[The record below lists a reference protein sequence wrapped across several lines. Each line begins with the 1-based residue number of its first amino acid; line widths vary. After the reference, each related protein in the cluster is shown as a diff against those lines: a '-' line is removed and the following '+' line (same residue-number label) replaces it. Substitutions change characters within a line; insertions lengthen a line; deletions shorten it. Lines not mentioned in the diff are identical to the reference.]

1 MISFEKFEL
10 KNGLKVLLHE
20 DPATPMAVVNLLYR
34 VGAKNENPEKTGFA
48 HLFEHLMFGGSA
60 NCSSF
65 DGPILQAGGES
76 NAFTNNDFT
85 NYYNV
90 LPANNLETALWLESD
105 RMAHLTLSEKRL
117 DIQKKVV
124 SEEFRENYLNQPYGD
139 IWHYIS
145 DLSYNVHPYK
155 WPTIGKELSHIDK
168 IKLADA
174 IDFKERF
181 YHPANAIL
189 VVAGKID
196 KEQVKTLVE
205 QWFSDIPGGEKQT
218 RFWPDEPE
226 QTAQRRNTVE
236 AKVPVSAIYKSY
248 HVSGRAS
255 DEYYL
260 AELLSDILASG
271 NSSRFQKELV
281 REKGLFSEID
291 AYLTGMIDN
300 GLLVIEG
307 KLAEGVEIE
316 KADEAIE
323 DLLDRFLKE
332 PVTKNELQKVV
343 NKTESY
349 LRFSR
354 LNLLNKTISLAF
366 FEHLGDARNINN
378 EISRYQAFDE
388 IGLQDFSRK
397 VLRKENCSTLMY
409 QRKNGN

>member
-1 MISFEKFEL
+1 MILFEKFEL
-10 KNGLKVLLHE
+10 DNGLKVLLHQ
-20 DPATPMAVVNLLYR
+20 DQATPMAVVNLLYS
-34 VGAKNENPEKTGFA
+34 VGAKNEDPEKTGFA

-65 DGPILQAGGES
+65 DGPILQVGGES

-90 LPANNLETALWLESD
+90 LPANNIETALWLESD
-105 RMAHLTLSEKRL
+105 RMAHLTLNQKRL

-155 WPTIGKELSHIDK
+155 WPTIGKELAHIDK
-168 IKLADA
+168 IELSDTL
-174 IDFKERF
+174 DFRQRF

-189 VVAGKID
+189 IIAGKID
-196 KEQVKTLVE
+196 SKQVKGLVGR
-205 QWFSDIPGGEKQT
+205 WFGDIPGGELQP
-218 RFWPDEPE
+218 RFWLDEPE
-226 QTAQRRNTVE
+226 QTAQRRNLVE
-236 AKVPVSAIYKSY
+236 ADVPASAIYKSY
-248 HVSGRAS
+248 HINGRAS
-255 DEYYL
+255 DDYYL

-281 REKGLFSEID
+281 RNKGLFSEID
-291 AYLTGMIDN
+291 AYLTGTIDN

-307 KLAEGVEIE
+307 KLAKGVEME
-316 KADEAIE
+316 KAEEAIE
-323 DLLDRFLKE
+323 ELLDRFVEEKVE
-332 PVTKNELQKVV
+332 QTELQKVV

-354 LNLLNKTISLAF
+354 LNLLNKAISLAF
-366 FEHLGDARNINN
+366 FEHLGDAGNINN
-378 EISRYQAFDE
+378 EISRYQAFNVSD
-388 IGLQDFSRK
+388 LQEFSRIT
-397 VLRKENCSTLMY
+397 LRRENSSTLIY
-409 QRKNGN
+409 QSKN